1 MTVRT
6 RNLENIFTE
15 PNKSWNELHVFT
27 KLEGIY
33 YRFEL
38 IPENRNEI
46 DNHYVNRNRSEF
58 NIHSSYKDS
67 FSEKMN
73 FLSFT

>member
-1 MTVRT
+1 MTVVT
-6 RNLENIFTE
+6 RNVENIFTE

-38 IPENRNEI
+38 ILENRIEI
-46 DNHYVNRNRSEF
+46 ESHSVNRNHSES
-58 NIHSSYKDS
+58 NINPSYKDS
-67 FSEKMN
+67 FSEK
-73 FLSFT
+73 